1 MMRLFCPI
9 YPIIASTHRSGNV
22 AGARGNLKSARK
34 SAAVFRGLQRK
45 VVNRQY
51 VFASAALSARD
62 EPQQRESG
70 GIRIGRVG
78 SYSRPAGPTHW
89 SVLLAM
95 RYGLQGNHREDFKM
109 TKTNDILSNESL
121 GFDPDVLAQRYA
133 EEREKR
139 IRPDA
144 ETQFVQLSHDS
155 PFANKYLEEDPYSET
170 LDRAPLKDQR
180 EVIVIGGGWVGMLT
194 AARLSQAGIR
204 DVRIVESGS
213 DFGGTWY
220 WNRYPGAQCDIESYS
235 YLPLLEETGYIPKLR
250 YSYASEIYEHA
261 QRIGKHFDLYKDAVF
276 QTWVTELR
284 WLEDESLWLVTTN
297 RGDAMRAR
305 HICLGTG
312 PANRPRLPG
321 IPGVEQFK
329 GHSFHT
335 CRWDYDYTGGGP
347 TGNLTGLADK
357 TVAIIGTGA
366 TAVQC
371 VPALGESAKQ
381 LYVFQ
386 RTPSSVD
393 VRNNAETDPLW
404 AESLEPGWQRD
415 RQKKFGEAFLGGPID
430 PAFVDDGWTRLTRN
444 LKELVAQSEERIS
457 GLAQIADF
465 KTMETIRGLVDETVK
480 DPEVAEKLKAYYNQF
495 CKRPTFNDFYL
506 DTFNR
511 PNVELVDVSASQG
524 VEAITETGIIANGQ
538 EYPVDCIIY
547 ASGFEITSSYERRLG
562 IPIFGVAG
570 QSIYE
575 HWEAG
580 MRSMHG
586 LMVSGFPNLFLCGGG
601 FVFQLGANY
610 AHGIDVQ
617 AGHVAYTIGE
627 LSRRGIRSA
636 NVSLDAEERWI
647 ADQLETKGGGFV
659 LGGSPDTCTP
669 GYYNQEGTAKRYRNV
684 RRETYSKGVG
694 AYMKLLRAWR
704 DDGQL
709 DGLDLD

>member
-1 MMRLFCPI
+1 M
-9 YPIIASTHRSGNV
+9 ATKD
-22 AGARGNLKSARK
+22 NLISPD
-34 SAAVFRGLQRK
+34 V
-45 VVNRQY
+45 
-51 VFASAALSARD
+51 
-62 EPQQRESG
+62 
-70 GIRIGRVG
+70 
-78 SYSRPAGPTHW
+78 
-89 SVLLAM
+89 
-95 RYGLQGNHREDFKM
+95 
-109 TKTNDILSNESL
+109 L
-121 GFDPDVLAQRYA
+121 GFDPDALAKRYA
-133 EEREKR
+133 VERDKR
-139 IRPDA
+139 IRADA
-144 ETQFVQLSHDS
+144 EEQFVQLSHDS
-155 PFANKYLEEDPYSET
+155 PFTNKYVQEDPYCKP

-194 AARLSQAGIR
+194 AARLAEAGIT

-235 YLPLLEETGYIPKLR
+235 YLPLLEETGYVPKLR
-250 YSYASEIYEHA
+250 FSYASEIYEHA
-261 QRIGKHFDLYKDAVF
+261 QRIGRHFDLYKDAVF

-284 WLEDESLWLVTTN
+284 WLEDESVWLLATD
-297 RGDAMRAR
+297 RGDQMRAR
-305 HICLGTG
+305 HVCLGTG

-321 IPGVEQFK
+321 IPGVEKFK

-335 CRWDYDYTGGGP
+335 SRWDYDYTGGGP
-347 TGNLTGLADK
+347 DGGLSGLADK

-371 VPALGESAKQ
+371 IPALGDGAKQ

-393 VRNNAETDPLW
+393 MRNNAETDPEW
-404 AESLEPGWQRD
+404 AKSLKPGWQRE

-430 PAFVDDGWTRLTRN
+430 PAFADDGWTRLTRN
-444 LKELVAQSEERIS
+444 VAELASQIPGKVP
-457 GLAQIADF
+457 GLVQIADF
-465 KTMETIRGLVDETVK
+465 KTMEEIRGLVDDTVQN
-480 DPEVAEKLKAYYNQF
+480 PEVAEKLKAYYNQF

-511 PNVELVDVSASQG
+511 PNVELVDVSATQG
-524 VEAITETGIIANGQ
+524 VEAITENGVVANGK
-538 EYPVDCIIY
+538 EYAVDCIVY

-562 IPIFGVAG
+562 IPIFGIG
-570 QSIYE
+570 GKSIYE
-575 HWEAG
+575 HWQEG
-580 MRSMHG
+580 MRTMHG

-617 AGHVAYTIGE
+617 AGHVAYTISE
-627 LSRRGIRSA
+627 LGSRGVKAA
-636 NVSLDAEERWI
+636 NVSVAAEERWI

-669 GYYNQEGTAKRYRNV
+669 GYYNQEGTSQRYRNV

-694 AYMKLLRAWR
+694 AYMKLLRQWR
-704 DDGQL
+704 ADGEL
-709 DGLDLD
+709 AGLELN

>member
-1 MMRLFCPI
+1 M
-9 YPIIASTHRSGNV
+9 A
-22 AGARGNLKSARK
+22 
-34 SAAVFRGLQRK
+34 
-45 VVNRQY
+45 
-51 VFASAALSARD
+51 
-62 EPQQRESG
+62 
-70 GIRIGRVG
+70 
-78 SYSRPAGPTHW
+78 
-89 SVLLAM
+89 
-95 RYGLQGNHREDFKM
+95 
-109 TKTNDILSNESL
+109 TNDEVISPEVL
-121 GFDPDVLAQRYA
+121 GFDPDALAQRYA
-133 EEREKR
+133 AERDKR
-139 IRPDA
+139 IRADA
-144 ETQFVQLSHDS
+144 EAQFVQLSHDS
-155 PFANKYLEEDPYSET
+155 PFTNKYLEDDPYCKA

-194 AARLSQAGIR
+194 AARLVEAGIS
-204 DVRIVESGS
+204 DVRIVESGG

-235 YLPLLEETGYIPKLR
+235 YLPLLEETGYVPKLR
-250 YSYASEIYEHA
+250 FSYASEIYEHA
-261 QRIGKHFDLYKDAVF
+261 QRIGRHFDLYKDAVF

-284 WLEDESLWLVTTN
+284 WLEDESMWLVATN
-297 RGDAMRAR
+297 RGDEMRAR
-305 HICLGTG
+305 HVCLGTG

-321 IPGVEQFK
+321 IPGVGKFK

-347 TGNLTGLADK
+347 DGGLTGLADK

-371 VPALGESAKQ
+371 VPALGEGAKQ

-393 VRNNAETDPLW
+393 VRNNAETDPEW
-404 AESLEPGWQRD
+404 AKNLKPGWQKE

-430 PAFVDDGWTRLTRN
+430 PAFADDGWTRLTRN
-444 LKELVAQSEERIS
+444 VTELTNQTAGKVP
-457 GLAQIADF
+457 GLLQIADF
-465 KTMETIRGLVDETVK
+465 KTMEEIRGLVDDTVK
-480 DPEVAEKLKAYYNQF
+480 DPDVAEKLKAYYNQF

-511 PNVELVDVSASQG
+511 PNVELVDVSATQG
-524 VEAITETGIIANGQ
+524 VEAITENGIIANDK
-538 EYPVDCIIY
+538 EYAVDCIVY

-562 IPIFGVAG
+562 IPIFGIG
-570 QSIYE
+570 GESIYE
-575 HWEAG
+575 HWREG
-580 MRSMHG
+580 MRTMHG

-617 AGHVAYTIGE
+617 AGHVAYTITE
-627 LSRRGIRSA
+627 LGSRGVKAA
-636 NVSLDAEERWI
+636 NVSITAEERWI

-669 GYYNQEGTAKRYRNV
+669 GYYNQEGTTQRYRDV

-694 AYMKLLRAWR
+694 AYMKLLRQWR
-704 DDGQL
+704 EDGKL
-709 DGLDLD
+709 EGLELN

>member
-1 MMRLFCPI
+1 M
-9 YPIIASTHRSGNV
+9 ATKD
-22 AGARGNLKSARK
+22 NLISPD
-34 SAAVFRGLQRK
+34 V
-45 VVNRQY
+45 
-51 VFASAALSARD
+51 
-62 EPQQRESG
+62 
-70 GIRIGRVG
+70 
-78 SYSRPAGPTHW
+78 
-89 SVLLAM
+89 
-95 RYGLQGNHREDFKM
+95 
-109 TKTNDILSNESL
+109 L
-121 GFDPDVLAQRYA
+121 GFDPDALAKRYA
-133 EEREKR
+133 VERDKR
-139 IRPDA
+139 IRADA
-144 ETQFVQLSHDS
+144 EEQFVQLSHDS
-155 PFANKYLEEDPYSET
+155 PFTNKYLQEDPYCKP

-194 AARLSQAGIR
+194 AARLAEAGIT

-235 YLPLLEETGYIPKLR
+235 YLPLLEETGYVPKLR
-250 YSYASEIYEHA
+250 FSYASEIYEHA
-261 QRIGKHFDLYKDAVF
+261 QRIGRHFDLYKDAVF

-284 WLEDESLWLVTTN
+284 WLEDESVWLLATD
-297 RGDAMRAR
+297 RGDQMRAR
-305 HICLGTG
+305 HVCLGTG

-321 IPGVEQFK
+321 IPGVEKFK

-335 CRWDYDYTGGGP
+335 SRWDYDYTGGGP
-347 TGNLTGLADK
+347 DGGLSGLADK

-371 VPALGESAKQ
+371 IPALGDGAKQ

-393 VRNNAETDPLW
+393 MRNNAETDPEW
-404 AESLEPGWQRD
+404 AKSLKPGWQRE

-430 PAFVDDGWTRLTRN
+430 PAFADDGWTRLTRN
-444 LKELVAQSEERIS
+444 VAELASQIPGKVP
-457 GLAQIADF
+457 GLVQIADF
-465 KTMETIRGLVDETVK
+465 KTMEEIRGLVDDTVQN
-480 DPEVAEKLKAYYNQF
+480 PEVAEKLKAYYNQF

-511 PNVELVDVSASQG
+511 PNVELVDVSATQG
-524 VEAITETGIIANGQ
+524 VEAITENGVVANGK
-538 EYPVDCIIY
+538 EYAVDCIVY

-562 IPIFGVAG
+562 IPIFGIG
-570 QSIYE
+570 GKSIYE
-575 HWEAG
+575 HWQEG
-580 MRSMHG
+580 MRTMHG

-617 AGHVAYTIGE
+617 AGHVAYTISE
-627 LSRRGIRSA
+627 LGSRGVKAA
-636 NVSLDAEERWI
+636 NVSVAAEERWI

-669 GYYNQEGTAKRYRNV
+669 GYYNQEGTTQRYRNV

-694 AYMKLLRAWR
+694 AYMKLLRQWR
-704 DDGQL
+704 ADGEL
-709 DGLDLD
+709 EGLELN

>member
-1 MMRLFCPI
+1 M
-9 YPIIASTHRSGNV
+9 A
-22 AGARGNLKSARK
+22 
-34 SAAVFRGLQRK
+34 
-45 VVNRQY
+45 
-51 VFASAALSARD
+51 
-62 EPQQRESG
+62 
-70 GIRIGRVG
+70 
-78 SYSRPAGPTHW
+78 
-89 SVLLAM
+89 
-95 RYGLQGNHREDFKM
+95 
-109 TKTNDILSNESL
+109 TNDEVISPEVL
-121 GFDPDVLAQRYA
+121 GFDPDALAQRYA
-133 EEREKR
+133 AERDKR
-139 IRPDA
+139 IRADA
-144 ETQFVQLSHDS
+144 EAQFVQLSHDS
-155 PFANKYLEEDPYSET
+155 PFTNKYLEDDPYCKA

-194 AARLSQAGIR
+194 AARLVEAGIS
-204 DVRIVESGS
+204 DVRIVESGG

-235 YLPLLEETGYIPKLR
+235 YLPLLEETGYVPKLR
-250 YSYASEIYEHA
+250 FSYASEIYEHA
-261 QRIGKHFDLYKDAVF
+261 QRIGRHFDLYKDAVF

-284 WLEDESLWLVTTN
+284 WLEDESMWLVATN
-297 RGDAMRAR
+297 RGDEMRAR
-305 HICLGTG
+305 HVCLGTG

-321 IPGVEQFK
+321 IPGVGKFK

-347 TGNLTGLADK
+347 DGGLTGLADK

-371 VPALGESAKQ
+371 VPALGEGAKQ

-393 VRNNAETDPLW
+393 VRNNAETDPEW
-404 AESLEPGWQRD
+404 AKNLKPGWQKE

-430 PAFVDDGWTRLTRN
+430 PAFADDGWTRLTRN
-444 LKELVAQSEERIS
+444 VTELANQTAGKVP
-457 GLAQIADF
+457 GLVQIADF
-465 KTMETIRGLVDETVK
+465 KTMEEIRGLVDDTVK
-480 DPEVAEKLKAYYNQF
+480 DPDVAEKLKAYYNQF

-511 PNVELVDVSASQG
+511 PNVELVDVSATQG
-524 VEAITETGIIANGQ
+524 VEAITENGIIANDK
-538 EYPVDCIIY
+538 EYAVDCIVY

-562 IPIFGVAG
+562 IPIFGIG
-570 QSIYE
+570 GESIYE
-575 HWEAG
+575 HWREG
-580 MRSMHG
+580 MRTMHG

-617 AGHVAYTIGE
+617 AGHVAYTITE
-627 LSRRGIRSA
+627 LGSRGVKAA
-636 NVSLDAEERWI
+636 NVSIMAEERWI

-669 GYYNQEGTAKRYRNV
+669 GYYNQEGTTQRYRDV

-694 AYMKLLRAWR
+694 AYMKLLRQWR
-704 DDGQL
+704 EDGEL
-709 DGLDLD
+709 EGLELN

>member
-1 MMRLFCPI
+1 M
-9 YPIIASTHRSGNV
+9 A
-22 AGARGNLKSARK
+22 
-34 SAAVFRGLQRK
+34 
-45 VVNRQY
+45 
-51 VFASAALSARD
+51 
-62 EPQQRESG
+62 
-70 GIRIGRVG
+70 
-78 SYSRPAGPTHW
+78 
-89 SVLLAM
+89 
-95 RYGLQGNHREDFKM
+95 
-109 TKTNDILSNESL
+109 TNDEVISPEVL
-121 GFDPDVLAQRYA
+121 GFDPDALAQRYA
-133 EEREKR
+133 AERDKR
-139 IRPDA
+139 IRADA
-144 ETQFVQLSHDS
+144 EAQFVQLSHDS
-155 PFANKYLEEDPYSET
+155 PFTNKYLEDDPYCKA

-194 AARLSQAGIR
+194 AARLVEAGIS
-204 DVRIVESGS
+204 DVRIVESGG

-235 YLPLLEETGYIPKLR
+235 YLPLLEETGYVPKLR
-250 YSYASEIYEHA
+250 FSYASEIYEHA
-261 QRIGKHFDLYKDAVF
+261 QRIGRHFDLYKDAVF

-284 WLEDESLWLVTTN
+284 WLEDESMWLVATN
-297 RGDAMRAR
+297 RGDEMRAR
-305 HICLGTG
+305 HVCLGTG

-321 IPGVEQFK
+321 IPGVEKFK

-347 TGNLTGLADK
+347 DGGLTGLADK

-371 VPALGESAKQ
+371 VPALGEGAKQ

-393 VRNNAETDPLW
+393 VRNNAETDPEW
-404 AESLEPGWQRD
+404 AKNLKPGWQKE

-430 PAFVDDGWTRLTRN
+430 PAFADDGWTRLTRN
-444 LKELVAQSEERIS
+444 VTELANQTAGKVP
-457 GLAQIADF
+457 GLLQIADF
-465 KTMETIRGLVDETVK
+465 KTMEEIRGLVDDTVK
-480 DPEVAEKLKAYYNQF
+480 DPDVAEKLKAYYNQF

-511 PNVELVDVSASQG
+511 PNVELVDVSATQG
-524 VEAITETGIIANGQ
+524 VEAITENGIIANDK
-538 EYPVDCIIY
+538 EYAVDCIVY

-562 IPIFGVAG
+562 IPIFGIG
-570 QSIYE
+570 GESLYE
-575 HWEAG
+575 HWREG
-580 MRSMHG
+580 MRTMHG

-617 AGHVAYTIGE
+617 AGHVAYTITE
-627 LSRRGIRSA
+627 LGSRGVKAA
-636 NVSLDAEERWI
+636 NVSITAEERWI

-669 GYYNQEGTAKRYRNV
+669 GYYNQEGTTQRYRDV

-694 AYMKLLRAWR
+694 AYMKLLRQWR
-704 DDGQL
+704 EDGEL
-709 DGLDLD
+709 EGLELN

>member
-1 MMRLFCPI
+1 M
-9 YPIIASTHRSGNV
+9 
-22 AGARGNLKSARK
+22 
-34 SAAVFRGLQRK
+34 
-45 VVNRQY
+45 
-51 VFASAALSARD
+51 D
-62 EPQQRESG
+62 
-70 GIRIGRVG
+70 
-78 SYSRPAGPTHW
+78 
-89 SVLLAM
+89 
-95 RYGLQGNHREDFKM
+95 
-109 TKTNDILSNESL
+109 TNDKVISPEAL
-121 GFDPDVLAQRYA
+121 GFDPDALSQRYA
-133 EEREKR
+133 AERDKR
-139 IRPDA
+139 IRADA
-144 ETQFVQLSHDS
+144 EAQFVQLSHES
-155 PFANKYLEEDPYSET
+155 PFTNKYLEADPYCEP
-170 LDRAPLKDQR
+170 LERAPLKDER

-194 AARLSQAGIR
+194 AARLVEAGIT
-204 DVRIVESGS
+204 DVRIVESGG

-250 YSYASEIYEHA
+250 FSYASEIYEHA

-284 WLEDESLWLVTTN
+284 WLEDESMWLVATN
-297 RGDAMRAR
+297 RGDEMRAR
-305 HICLGTG
+305 RVCLGTG

-321 IPGVEQFK
+321 IPGVEKFT

-335 CRWDYDYTGGGP
+335 CRWDYEYTGGGP
-347 TGNLTGLADK
+347 DGGLTGLADK

-371 VPALGESAKQ
+371 VPALGAGAKQ

-393 VRNNAETDPLW
+393 ARNNAETDPEW
-404 AESLEPGWQRD
+404 AKNLKPGWQKE

-430 PAFVDDGWTRLTRN
+430 PAFADDGWTRLTRN
-444 LKELVAQSEERIS
+444 LSELASQTEGKVP
-457 GLAQIADF
+457 GLVQIADF
-465 KTMETIRGLVDETVK
+465 KTMEEIRGLVDDTVQ

-511 PNVELVDVSASQG
+511 PNVELVDVSATQG
-524 VEAITETGIIANGQ
+524 VEAITENGIVANGK
-538 EYPVDCIIY
+538 EYAVDCIVY

-562 IPIFGVAG
+562 IPILGIG
-570 QSIYE
+570 GKSIYE
-575 HWEAG
+575 HWQEG
-580 MRSMHG
+580 MRTMHG
-586 LMVSGFPNLFLCGGG
+586 LMVSGFPNLFLGGGG

-617 AGHVAYTIGE
+617 AGHVAYTITE
-627 LSRRGIRSA
+627 LGNRGVKAA
-636 NVSLDAEERWI
+636 NVSAAAEERWI

-669 GYYNQEGTAKRYRNV
+669 GYYNQEGTTQRYRNV

-694 AYMKLLRAWR
+694 AYMKLLRQWR
-704 DDGQL
+704 ADGEL
-709 DGLDLD
+709 EGLELN

>member
-1 MMRLFCPI
+1 M
-9 YPIIASTHRSGNV
+9 A
-22 AGARGNLKSARK
+22 
-34 SAAVFRGLQRK
+34 
-45 VVNRQY
+45 
-51 VFASAALSARD
+51 
-62 EPQQRESG
+62 
-70 GIRIGRVG
+70 
-78 SYSRPAGPTHW
+78 
-89 SVLLAM
+89 
-95 RYGLQGNHREDFKM
+95 
-109 TKTNDILSNESL
+109 TNDEVISPEVL
-121 GFDPDVLAQRYA
+121 GFDPDALAQRYA
-133 EEREKR
+133 AERDKR
-139 IRPDA
+139 IRADA
-144 ETQFVQLSHDS
+144 EAQFVQLSHDS
-155 PFANKYLEEDPYSET
+155 PFTNKYLEDDPYCKA

-194 AARLSQAGIR
+194 AARLVEAGIS
-204 DVRIVESGS
+204 DVRIVESGG

-235 YLPLLEETGYIPKLR
+235 YLPLLEETGYVPKLR
-250 YSYASEIYEHA
+250 FSYASEIYEHA
-261 QRIGKHFDLYKDAVF
+261 QRIGRHFDLYKDAVF

-284 WLEDESLWLVTTN
+284 WLEDESMWLVATN
-297 RGDAMRAR
+297 RGDEMRAR
-305 HICLGTG
+305 HVCLGTG

-321 IPGVEQFK
+321 IPGVGKFK

-347 TGNLTGLADK
+347 DGGLTGLADK

-371 VPALGESAKQ
+371 VPALGEGAKQ

-393 VRNNAETDPLW
+393 VRNNAETDPEW
-404 AESLEPGWQRD
+404 AKNLKPGWQKE

-430 PAFVDDGWTRLTRN
+430 PAFADDGWTRLTRN
-444 LKELVAQSEERIS
+444 VTELANQTAGKVP
-457 GLAQIADF
+457 GLLQIADF
-465 KTMETIRGLVDETVK
+465 KTMEEIRGLVDDTVK
-480 DPEVAEKLKAYYNQF
+480 DPDVAEKLKAYYNQF

-511 PNVELVDVSASQG
+511 PNVELVDVSATQG
-524 VEAITETGIIANGQ
+524 VEAITENGIIANDK
-538 EYPVDCIIY
+538 EYAVDCIVY

-562 IPIFGVAG
+562 IPIFGIG
-570 QSIYE
+570 GESIYE
-575 HWEAG
+575 HWREG
-580 MRSMHG
+580 MRTMHG

-617 AGHVAYTIGE
+617 AGHVAYTISE
-627 LSRRGIRSA
+627 LGSRGVKAA
-636 NVSLDAEERWI
+636 NVSITAEERWI

-669 GYYNQEGTAKRYRNV
+669 GYYNQEGTTQRYRDV

-694 AYMKLLRAWR
+694 AYMKLLRQWR
-704 DDGQL
+704 EDGEL
-709 DGLDLD
+709 EGLELN

>member
-1 MMRLFCPI
+1 MPAPDNVF
-9 YPIIASTHRSGNV
+9 ST
-22 AGARGNLKSARK
+22 
-34 SAAVFRGLQRK
+34 
-45 VVNRQY
+45 
-51 VFASAALSARD
+51 
-62 EPQQRESG
+62 
-70 GIRIGRVG
+70 
-78 SYSRPAGPTHW
+78 
-89 SVLLAM
+89 
-95 RYGLQGNHREDFKM
+95 
-109 TKTNDILSNESL
+109 ESL
-121 GFDPDVLAQRYA
+121 GFDPDALAQRYSA
-133 EEREKR
+133 EREKR

-144 ETQFVQLSHDS
+144 ESQFVQLSNDS
-155 PFANKYLEEDPYSET
+155 PFANKYLEEDPYCTASE
-170 LDRAPLKDQR
+170 RAPLKDER

-194 AARLSQAGIR
+194 AARLIQAGVP
-204 DVRIVESGS
+204 DVRIIESGG

-235 YLPLLEETGYIPKLR
+235 YLPLLEETGYVPKLR
-250 YSYASEIYEHA
+250 FSYASEIYEPA
-261 QRIGKHFDLYKDAVF
+261 QRIGRHFDLYKDAVF

-284 WLEDESLWLVTTN
+284 WLDDESKWLVKTN
-297 RGDAMRAR
+297 RGDEMRAR

-321 IPGVEQFK
+321 IPGVETFK

-347 TGNLTGLADK
+347 DGGLAGLSDK

-371 VPALGESAKQ
+371 IPALGQSARQ

-393 VRNNAETDPLW
+393 LRNNAETDPEW
-404 AESLEPGWQRD
+404 AKNLKPGWQKE

-430 PAFVDDGWTRLTRN
+430 PAFIDDGWTRLTRN
-444 LKELVAQSEERIS
+444 LKDLLSQTEGKAPGAV
-457 GLAQIADF
+457 QIADF
-465 KTMETIRGLVDETVK
+465 KTMEEIRGLVDDTVK
-480 DPEVAEKLKAYYNQF
+480 NPVVAEKLKAYYNQF

-511 PNVELVDVSASQG
+511 SNVELVDVSASQG
-524 VEAITETGIIANGQ
+524 VEQINENGIVANGQ
-538 EYPVDCIIY
+538 EYPVDCIVY

-562 IPIFGVAG
+562 IPIYGAG
-570 QSIYE
+570 GKSIYE
-575 HWEAG
+575 HWQDG
-580 MRSMHG
+580 MRTMHG

-617 AGHVAYTIGE
+617 AGHVAYTISE
-627 LSRRGIRSA
+627 LSGRGIKSA
-636 NVSLDAEERWI
+636 NASIEAEERWI
-647 ADQLETKGGGFV
+647 ADQLDSKGSGFV

-684 RRETYSKGVG
+684 RRETYGKGVG
-694 AYMKLLRAWR
+694 AYMKLLRQWR
-704 DDGQL
+704 EDGNL
-709 DGLDLD
+709 DGLELN

>member
-1 MMRLFCPI
+1 M
-9 YPIIASTHRSGNV
+9 A
-22 AGARGNLKSARK
+22 
-34 SAAVFRGLQRK
+34 
-45 VVNRQY
+45 
-51 VFASAALSARD
+51 
-62 EPQQRESG
+62 
-70 GIRIGRVG
+70 
-78 SYSRPAGPTHW
+78 
-89 SVLLAM
+89 
-95 RYGLQGNHREDFKM
+95 
-109 TKTNDILSNESL
+109 TNDEVISPEVL
-121 GFDPDVLAQRYA
+121 GFDPDALAQRYA
-133 EEREKR
+133 AERDKR
-139 IRPDA
+139 IRADA
-144 ETQFVQLSHDS
+144 EAQFVQLSHDS
-155 PFANKYLEEDPYSET
+155 PFTNKYLEDDPYCKA

-194 AARLSQAGIR
+194 AARLVEAGIS
-204 DVRIVESGS
+204 DVRIVESGG

-235 YLPLLEETGYIPKLR
+235 YLPLLEETGYVPKLR
-250 YSYASEIYEHA
+250 FSYASEIYEHA
-261 QRIGKHFDLYKDAVF
+261 QRIGRHFDLYKDAVF

-284 WLEDESLWLVTTN
+284 WLEDESMWLVATN
-297 RGDAMRAR
+297 RGDEMRAR
-305 HICLGTG
+305 HVCLGTG

-321 IPGVEQFK
+321 IPGVGKFK

-347 TGNLTGLADK
+347 DGGLTGLADK

-371 VPALGESAKQ
+371 VPALGEGAKQ

-393 VRNNAETDPLW
+393 VRNNAETDPEW
-404 AESLEPGWQRD
+404 AKNLKPGWQKE

-430 PAFVDDGWTRLTRN
+430 PAFADDGWTRLTRN
-444 LKELVAQSEERIS
+444 VTELANQTAGKVPD
-457 GLAQIADF
+457 LLQIADF
-465 KTMETIRGLVDETVK
+465 KTMEEIRGLVDDTVK
-480 DPEVAEKLKAYYNQF
+480 DPDVAEKLKAYYNQF

-511 PNVELVDVSASQG
+511 PNVELVDVSATQG
-524 VEAITETGIIANGQ
+524 VEAITENGIIANDK
-538 EYPVDCIIY
+538 EYAVDCIVY

-562 IPIFGVAG
+562 IPIFGIG
-570 QSIYE
+570 GESIYE
-575 HWEAG
+575 HWREG
-580 MRSMHG
+580 MRTMHG

-617 AGHVAYTIGE
+617 AGHVAYTISE
-627 LSRRGIRSA
+627 LGSRGVKAA
-636 NVSLDAEERWI
+636 NVSITAEERWI

-669 GYYNQEGTAKRYRNV
+669 GYYNQEGTTRRYRDV

-694 AYMKLLRAWR
+694 AYMKLLRQWR
-704 DDGQL
+704 EDGEL
-709 DGLDLD
+709 EGLELN

>member
-1 MMRLFCPI
+1 M
-9 YPIIASTHRSGNV
+9 A
-22 AGARGNLKSARK
+22 
-34 SAAVFRGLQRK
+34 
-45 VVNRQY
+45 
-51 VFASAALSARD
+51 
-62 EPQQRESG
+62 
-70 GIRIGRVG
+70 
-78 SYSRPAGPTHW
+78 
-89 SVLLAM
+89 
-95 RYGLQGNHREDFKM
+95 
-109 TKTNDILSNESL
+109 TNDEVISPEVL
-121 GFDPDVLAQRYA
+121 GFDPDALAQRYA
-133 EEREKR
+133 AERDKR
-139 IRPDA
+139 IRADA
-144 ETQFVQLSHDS
+144 EAQFVQLSHDS
-155 PFANKYLEEDPYSET
+155 PFTNKYLEDDPYCKA

-194 AARLSQAGIR
+194 AARLVEAGIS
-204 DVRIVESGS
+204 DVRIVESGG

-235 YLPLLEETGYIPKLR
+235 YLPLLEETGYVPKLR
-250 YSYASEIYEHA
+250 FSYASEIYEHA
-261 QRIGKHFDLYKDAVF
+261 QRIGRHFDLYKDAVF

-284 WLEDESLWLVTTN
+284 WLEDESMWLVATN
-297 RGDAMRAR
+297 RGDEMRAR
-305 HICLGTG
+305 HVCLGTG

-321 IPGVEQFK
+321 IPGVGKFK

-347 TGNLTGLADK
+347 DGGLTGLADK

-371 VPALGESAKQ
+371 VPALGEGAKQ

-393 VRNNAETDPLW
+393 VRNNAETDPEW
-404 AESLEPGWQRD
+404 AKNLKPGWQKE

-430 PAFVDDGWTRLTRN
+430 PAFADDGWTRLTRN
-444 LKELVAQSEERIS
+444 VTELANQTAGKVP
-457 GLAQIADF
+457 GLLQIADF
-465 KTMETIRGLVDETVK
+465 KTMEEIRGLVDDTVK
-480 DPEVAEKLKAYYNQF
+480 DPDVAEKLKAYYNQF

-511 PNVELVDVSASQG
+511 PNVELVDVSATQG
-524 VEAITETGIIANGQ
+524 VEAITENGIIANDK
-538 EYPVDCIIY
+538 EYAVDCIVY

-562 IPIFGVAG
+562 IPIFGIG
-570 QSIYE
+570 GESIYE
-575 HWEAG
+575 HWREG
-580 MRSMHG
+580 MRTMHG

-617 AGHVAYTIGE
+617 AEHVAYTITE
-627 LSRRGIRSA
+627 LGSRGVKAA
-636 NVSLDAEERWI
+636 NVSITAEERWI

-669 GYYNQEGTAKRYRNV
+669 GYYNQEGTTQRYRDV

-694 AYMKLLRAWR
+694 AYMKLLRQWR
-704 DDGQL
+704 EDGEL
-709 DGLDLD
+709 EGLELN